1 MFWVEGSEFGG
12 SRWGYLQ
19 SHQPLSE
26 FRPYNYHHRPRH
38 LYHRTILQK
47 RAYPQIKQ
55 SKTYKNNNNNN
66 RQTNDNIKRPSL
78 TITPPSMVTKYR
90 ISAM

>member
-47 RAYPQIKQ
+47 RAHPQIKQ
-55 SKTYKNNNNNN
+55 SKTNKRTTTTD
-66 RQTNDNIKRPSL
+66 RQHQP
-78 TITPPSMVTKYR
+78 TITN
-90 ISAM
+90 